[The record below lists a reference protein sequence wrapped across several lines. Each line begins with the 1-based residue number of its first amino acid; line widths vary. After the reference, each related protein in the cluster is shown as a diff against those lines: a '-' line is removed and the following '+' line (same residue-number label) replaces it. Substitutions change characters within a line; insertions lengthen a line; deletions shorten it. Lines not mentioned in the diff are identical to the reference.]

1 MFEHYI
7 SKQTKP
13 SWFII
18 KPGYVITKG
27 GIAVGMQSD
36 DNRQMKSAFSLPE
49 STAVEQNE
57 KYMLT
62 AKSGADIQI
71 APGRIVDIKTKLLSC
86 CPAKKM
92 KTFLFTGTAHGVG
105 VSTTVVSMATAMAG
119 DSRKKVLLV
128 DANFRT
134 PGLHRAFDL
143 PHHNGLHEI
152 LTLGDQKELAYK
164 KVGPGN
170 LYLFPSGVNHFVQD
184 SRFESKR
191 FDAFIE
197 DVRKE
202 FDYILIDAAPLN
214 MFPDSAAICSRVD
227 GVILVVTYGKT
238 RRQVALRAKKE
249 LENAG
254 AHILG
259 VIINR
264 RKFYIPKWIYRR
276 L

>member
-1 MFEHYI
+1 M
-7 SKQTKP
+7 
-13 SWFII
+13 
-18 KPGYVITKG
+18 
-27 GIAVGMQSD
+27 GIHSD
-36 DNRQMKSAFSLPE
+36 DNRQIKSAFSLPD
-49 STAVEQNE
+49 STDVEQNE

-62 AKSGADIQI
+62 VKSGADIQI
-71 APGRIVDIKTKLLSC
+71 APDRIADIKTKLLSC
-86 CPAKKM
+86 CSAKKM
-92 KTFLFTGTAHGVG
+92 KVFLFTGTAHGVG
-105 VSTTVVSMATAMAG
+105 VSTTVVSLATAMAG

-128 DANFRT
+128 DANFKT
-134 PGLHRAFDL
+134 PGLHRAFNL
-143 PHHNGLHEI
+143 PHQNGLHEI
-152 LTLGDQKELAYK
+152 LNLDDQKELTYK

-170 LYLFPSGVNHFVQD
+170 LYLFPSGVNDFVQD
-184 SRFESKR
+184 SHFESKR
-191 FDAFIE
+191 FDAFLK

-227 GVILVVTYGKT
+227 GVILVITYGKT

-249 LENAG
+249 LEIAG

-264 RKFYIPKWIYRR
+264 RKFYIPAWIYSR